1 VSAPTLQPAS
11 PAQRPLVERLWQ
23 LYTHDL
29 SQFRGSMPAADGLFR
44 PGRLPLYFEDP
55 DRTVHLIA
63 AADGPAGFAMVRRLD
78 DDTRVLGEFFVVRAA
93 RRRGIGRAAALELLR
108 AHPGTWEI
116 AFQEENPG
124 AARFWRKVAH
134 EAGPHREERRP
145 VPGKPELPPDTWL
158 LLTVEPAT
166 HGQEDL

>member
-1 VSAPTLQPAS
+1 MSAPTLQLVS

-23 LYTHDL
+23 LYAHDL
-29 SQFRGSMPAADGLFR
+29 SQFRGSMPDGDGLFR
-44 PGRLPLYFEDP
+44 PGRLPLYFEHP

-63 AADGPAGFAMVRRLD
+63 AADEPAGFAMVRRLD
-78 DDTRVLGEFFVVRAA
+78 DSTRVLGEFFVVRAA
-93 RRRGIGRAAALELLR
+93 RRRGLGRTAALELLR
-108 AHPGTWEI
+108 THPGSWEI

-124 AARFWRKVAH
+124 AARFWREVAA

-145 VPGKPELPPDTWL
+145 VPDKPELPPDTWL

-166 HGQEDL
+166 NVREDR